1 MDNGHR
7 KVAAVETPNGW
18 TVDIALPT
26 DEWIDEKLS
35 ESVDIGAK
43 QKQYKYGSFTH
54 KGWESPDE
62 WDRSDV
68 EDAISGE
75 LEAIEA
81 IFEKTTPGGIQAD
94 FEALF
99 STDRF
104 FPALWDSMT
113 SGDYAPMRKLL
124 RPFYSASDVDAI
136 VQEMA
141 GTPNFVRKV
150 QESLIYAAMHQAFM
164 TVYGYDYP
172 QGSRDVS
179 YWDSDESALRNS
191 AENDLSA
198 VAHGYDI
205 YQAKATLDDFLQYD
219 VGGSLDTFD
228 DKVIDSIDA
237 RPDPETLI
245 REGMVESVIALSEKA
260 YNAPFMTLTIYR
272 TRYWAKRQGTDEV
285 ENLGLL
291 ERIEALEKVLDLLEE
306 AGAVLI
312 SHDDG
317 DSWSYTGVEWLR
329 MELKEAAEREK
340 SGPVQTQLGLPG
352 IGQDVNIRVT
362 KSPRAGDYVVQDD
375 GTDMN
380 AYTAYRINP
389 GTQEDDLLWNIEGG
403 QSNADTWDL
412 AIGAVVADMQRNGLN
427 PQDQA
432 NRIWLR
438 QGDQYTRI
446 RAPVGAGSDP
456 WPVKPA
462 ENVVPQGYDLPEN
475 IAELLAEARVNGLP
489 TRTVNMYLKRMT
501 EEQRNEY
508 DRLLTE
514 MTLGS
519 SYQPKSDPL
528 AKPRTAPRRGPAPW
542 AYEQAQQDIA
552 FPKSVRVPM
561 RERNPDEPWAGAGA
575 EKLPTKTSGKA
586 KTASK
591 TSGKTASR
599 ASDKTTR
606 KTDGKT
612 TPKKRG
618 LRVSLANRRRSAASA
633 AKRA

>member
-1 MDNGHR
+1 MNMDNGHR

-172 QGSRDVS
+172 QGSGDVS

-205 YQAKATLDDFLQYD
+205 YQAKATLDDFLRYN
-219 VGGSLDTFD
+219 VGNRLDTFG
-228 DKVIDSIDA
+228 DKVIDSVDA

-245 REGMVESVIALSEKA
+245 REGMTESVIALSEKA

-272 TRYWAKRQGTDEV
+272 TRYQAKRQGTDEV

-291 ERIEALEKVLDLLEE
+291 ERIEALEKVLDLLEGYY
-306 AGAVLI
+306 GAALI

-317 DSWSYTGVEWLR
+317 NSWSYTGVEWLR
-329 MELKEAAEREK
+329 MELKKAVEKEK
-340 SGPVQTQLGLPG
+340 SGPDQTQLGLPG
-352 IGQDVNIRVT
+352 IGQDTNIRIT
-362 KSPRAGDYVVQDD
+362 KSPRAGDYIVEDD
-375 GTDMN
+375 GSGKN
-380 AYTAYRINP
+380 AFTAYRFNP
-389 GTQEDDLLWNIEGG
+389 DTREYDLLVEDDIWDEAIE
-403 QSNADTWDL
+403 
-412 AIGAVVADMQRNGLN
+412 AVVADMQQNGLN

-438 QGDQYTRI
+438 QNDQYTRI
-446 RAPVGAGSDP
+446 QAPVGAGTDP
-456 WPVKPA
+456 WPLKPA

-542 AYEQAQQDIA
+542 AYEQSQQDIA
-552 FPKSVRVPM
+552 FPKSVRMPM

-591 TSGKTASR
+591 

-606 KTDGKT
+606 KTGGTARKTDGKT
-612 TPKKRG
+612 TRKTGG
-618 LRVSLANRRRSAASA
+618 LRVSLANRRRNAAST